1 MLLKNFEHTLEKLS
15 AKELQ
20 FSEEHRRLNQE
31 ERSIL
36 TTWIEVFNSGER
48 IYNII
53 TKKILN
59 AKTNKEAEDIDILI
73 SNITQL
79 LDIKISKDESKNE
92 QWERFILKTLDHLK
106 LAKHQSDS
114 FREQNRLADST
125 IKNVNAIIKK
135 LNDRKIFDE
144 EQYEKIQ
151 NTTIKIDLLDD
162 KHKNMQKEFI
172 AILGIFASILI
183 TAFGGLTA
191 LGSLFKKIDKT
202 DIHKLIFVGT
212 FEVLAIILIIFLM
225 LNGIAKLTKLNL
237 RSCDCKADE
246 KCVCK
251 LHEKHPSMVM
261 ISAILLIVLG
271 ISSTP
276 ILTQKILAANKEGNL
291 ITYLIMYGLCAI
303 FFLILGFVFYRLNE
317 HKLFTLNKKLMKYKF
332 VNLRNREDFFVKREQ
347 LYYEKKIYLDEK
359 EKNLQLLLN
368 EFNDRKTKI
377 EIRIEKLKEI
387 EKKISE
393 IEKAYDQ

>member
-1 MLLKNFEHTLEKLS
+1 
-15 AKELQ
+15 
-20 FSEEHRRLNQE
+20 
-31 ERSIL
+31 
-36 TTWIEVFNSGER
+36 
-48 IYNII
+48 
-53 TKKILN
+53 
-59 AKTNKEAEDIDILI
+59 
-73 SNITQL
+73 
-79 LDIKISKDESKNE
+79 
-92 QWERFILKTLDHLK
+92 
-106 LAKHQSDS
+106 
-114 FREQNRLADST
+114 
-125 IKNVNAIIKK
+125 
-135 LNDRKIFDE
+135 
-144 EQYEKIQ
+144 
-151 NTTIKIDLLDD
+151 
-162 KHKNMQKEFI
+162 MQKEFI

-191 LGSLFKKIDKT
+191 LGSLFEKIDKT

-291 ITYLIMYGLCAI
+291 ITYLIMYGLCVI
-303 FFLILGFVFYRLNE
+303 FFLMLGFVFYRLNE
-317 HKLFTLNKKLMKYKF
+317 HKMFSLKKKLKKYKF
-332 VNLRNREDFFVKREQ
+332 MNLRNREDFFAKREQ

-368 EFNDRKTKI
+368 EFNNREKKI
-377 EIRIEKLKEI
+377 ELRIEKLKEI
-387 EKKISE
+387 EKKIK
-393 IEKAYDQ
+393 EKERVYDS